1 MKLFASEH
9 YVDEKIKIS
18 EKNILDYISTIKIET
33 VDDSKVLI
41 IKEFEKIKVE
51 IKRICEENNALLQK
65 DYISKLSDLKSGFLE
80 FQTLFENLDMKISDV
95 KTEIEQQNQK
105 INDFKFDLDVLNHEK
120 QDLTPVFE
128 KIEGLDQSTLE
139 HFKIVHDTMS
149 KLSEIAMHKPILEKS
164 DPRNP
169 KESFFDRRLHKL
181 DEKHSELASK
191 VDAAIELIFEKL
203 ANKIS
208 DEELPSQL
216 SGDRCPFKSK
226 QGYCEL
232 WATRKNKADAMVY
245 CSSCIQ
251 SSTLLDKGVRL

>member
-1 MKLFASEH
+1 MKLFASEP
-9 YVDEKIKIS
+9 YVDEKINQNNERFERFVEQQI
-18 EKNILDYISTIKIET
+18 
-33 VDDSKVLI
+33 SKVITSL
-41 IKEFEKIKVE
+41 KD
-51 IKRICEENNALLQK
+51 LYTQK
-65 DYISKLSDLKSGFLE
+65 TEVLTQNYLSEISKLDS
-80 FQTLFENLDMKISDV
+80 KISDISSV
-95 KTEIEQQNQK
+95 FDKFDKELTTFKQKLFETESFLFKIEKNQYHIEQLVSD
-105 INDFKFDLDVLNHEK
+105 IRTDLDVINHEK